1 MRKRFVVNRHG
12 RIVFPFNFLPHLDF
26 SLFET
31 RESFEALMKR
41 DFDNKAPSEA
51 ELAGRL
57 ESQRYESRYHLLQDL
72 ALHLRGR
79 NRYAMVLYEK
89 RPTRWADVARGRDDV
104 CLPQPDVSAR
114 GERMVTLLLTAYH
127 ESPAGADRIVENKVF
142 EILLAAYR
150 ASGVAGVVPTH
161 RSAGEQAAEPG
172 GLACQLVAYDPDY
185 PRYTYDDIVDYSHH
199 VPELEALMRHAM
211 VLHNEFPWDPEAVRI
226 TPVDQLRA
234 DDIVVVFHPKGDSA
248 REFLRRAKR
257 MRRPEPA
264 ALPIIDAKPPV
275 QPVGPVV
282 VGKQFAVMPRLEAI
296 AVAKG
301 ERVCTNEDLIRNAAY
316 NWSPMTVE
324 DIRSKTGIEQRVY
337 TERSLEDLS
346 LDAARAALAKCGR
359 RPEEFGAVLFCS
371 CTSGRTMPAVST
383 WISSRLGMLQTHAA
397 CDILAACSGLPYG
410 IAEALR
416 LLQESERPVLVIGAE
431 KFSDKVG
438 TVRASRMLFGD
449 AAAALVI
456 APGTASEPPDIEV
469 VQTYASGP
477 LSEVDAIVW
486 PNPDFDNDLTVY
498 GPEVRALVK
507 RYLQQM
513 VNELRALPHPD
524 GGPGSLLDAVDLVVP
539 HQANKTMVAT
549 IAEQAGIPRE
559 RLYFNIERVG
569 NTSAASIPLALHDA
583 MRDGVINR
591 PMRVFAPGFGAGATA
606 GYIVMRMSPAML

>member
-1 MRKRFVVNRHG
+1 MPKRFIVNRHG
-12 RIVFPFNFLPHLDF
+12 RIVFPFNFLPHLDYA
-26 SLFET
+26 LFENLDQ
-31 RESFEALMKR
+31 FETVMKR
-41 DFDNKAPSEA
+41 DFDRKAPSEA

-79 NRYAMVLYEK
+79 NRYAMALYDK

-104 CLPQPDVSAR
+104 FLPQPRISTHA
-114 GERMVTLLLTAYH
+114 EHMVTLLLTAYH
-127 ESPAGADRIVENKVF
+127 EAPAGADRVIENKIF
-142 EILLAAYR
+142 EILLTAYR
-150 ASGVAGVVPTH
+150 ASGVAEATPLH
-161 RSAGEQAAEPG
+161 RSAGEQAAQPG
-172 GLACQLVAYDPDY
+172 AVAYQLVAYNPDY
-185 PRYTYDDIVDYSHH
+185 PQYTYEDIVDYAHH

-211 VLHNEFPWDPEAVRI
+211 VLHNEFPWDPEATRM
-226 TPVDQLRA
+226 TPVDQLRP
-234 DDIVVVFHPKGDSA
+234 DDVVVVFHPKYDGAS
-248 REFLRRAKR
+248 EFLRRAKR
-257 MRRPEPA
+257 ARPAEPA
-264 ALPIIDAKPPV
+264 PAPVIDAKPPV
-275 QPVGPVV
+275 GRVGPLV
-282 VGKQFAVMPRLEAI
+282 VGERFAVLPRLEAI

-301 ERVCTNEDLIRNAAY
+301 ERICTNEDLIRNAAY
-316 NWSPMTVE
+316 SWSPMTIE

-359 RPEEFGAVLFCS
+359 GPEEFGAVLFCS
-371 CTSGRTMPAVST
+371 CTSARTMPAVSA
-383 WISSRLGMLQTHAA
+383 WISSRLGILQAHAA
-397 CDILAACSGLPYG
+397 CDIVAACAGLPYG

-431 KFSDKVG
+431 KFSDKIG

-449 AAAALVI
+449 AATALVI
-456 APGTASEPPDIEV
+456 GPAGPADAPDIEV

-486 PNPDFDNDLTVY
+486 PNPDFDNNLTVY
-498 GPEVRALVK
+498 GPDVRTLVK

-513 VNELRALPHPD
+513 VEELRALPHPD
-524 GGPGSLLDAVDLVVP
+524 GLPGSLLDAVDLVVP

-549 IAEQAGIPRE
+549 IAEEAGIPRE

-583 MRDGVINR
+583 VRDGVINR
-591 PMRVFAPGFGAGATA
+591 PMRVFTPGFGAGATA
-606 GYIVMRMSPAML
+606 GYVVMRLSPATV